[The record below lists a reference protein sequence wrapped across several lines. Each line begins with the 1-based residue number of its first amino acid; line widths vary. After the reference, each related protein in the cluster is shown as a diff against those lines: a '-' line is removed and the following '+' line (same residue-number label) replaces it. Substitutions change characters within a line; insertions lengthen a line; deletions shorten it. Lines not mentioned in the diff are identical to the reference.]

1 MDKNKKKKVAYY
13 IYRAQITVN
22 GVVRK
27 AKDYGK
33 KAFKIPVYE

>member
-1 MDKNKKKKVAYY
+1 MDKTKNKKVAYY
-13 IYRAQITVN
+13 IYRAKITVN
-22 GVVRK
+22 GVVHR